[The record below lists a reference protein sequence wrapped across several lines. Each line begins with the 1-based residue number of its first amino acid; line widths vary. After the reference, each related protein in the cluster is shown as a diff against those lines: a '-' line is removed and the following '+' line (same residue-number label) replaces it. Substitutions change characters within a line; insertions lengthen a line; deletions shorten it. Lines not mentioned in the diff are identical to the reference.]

1 MIIGLIGPCD
11 QDTQSIVDV
20 LTDENSIQYV
30 DGNTLVRS
38 LDRRHMYSVVNSTT
52 ERKNILLKLKSH
64 VDTMIVSG
72 NLLLT
77 EDICEWILNEGGV
90 VCVISRGSLDS
101 YNFTT
106 INLTGT
112 YWGDPGIQQYEM
124 VTRYKEQY
132 LALSKSYSD
141 NLYLVDLSDEDSEDL
156 VSLVE
161 ESKNWKDS
169 RVIVEQEELVKI
181 VQEGVGGNVTMEDSI
196 RKAMV
201 ELGVPLDDEPK
212 SIDTPKKMEPIS
224 KKNVTKK
231 NVDSKK
237 KVTKKKVKHEIATPE
252 VENLEPQQLTI
263 FDIVESQEPEDN
275 TEDESS
281 VYVKVSENSMAI
293 IFPKDM
299 VLENRTI
306 GEVDFNVVTVEL
318 PDINNH
324 NLQELKVRFGS
335 SKPMVKPTFKR
346 IDTSDLEAMKAEKSS
361 LDAQIRK
368 ARSEGDTDLVNTLR
382 KQRRALR
389 AKINKLNKE

>member
-252 VENLEPQQLTI
+252 VEPQQLTI

>member
-212 SIDTPKKMEPIS
+212 SIDTPKKMEKKMEPIS

-252 VENLEPQQLTI
+252 VEPQQLTI

-335 SKPMVKPTFKR
+335 SKPKR
-346 IDTSDLEAMKAEKSS
+346 TDTSDLEAMKAEKSS

-382 KQRRALR
+382 KKRRTLR